1 MRMMATMLF
10 IFALFLLSTFAF
22 RNTDLSQRWSLTKI
36 LGYSIICTLLSTGAM
51 LLFVIFY

>member
-10 IFALFLLSTFAF
+10 IFALFLLSTVAF
-22 RNTDLSQRWSLTKI
+22 RNTDLKERWALTKM